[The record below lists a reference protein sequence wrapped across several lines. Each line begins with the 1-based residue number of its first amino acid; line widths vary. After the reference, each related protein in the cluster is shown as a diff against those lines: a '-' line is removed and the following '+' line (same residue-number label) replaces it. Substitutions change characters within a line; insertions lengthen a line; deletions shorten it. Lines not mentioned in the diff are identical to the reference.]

1 MAPGNAIMEI
11 LYHQYRHFH
20 HRNKMVSQSSYAH
33 PLLVRWNFCVESG
46 TINHNLSITL
56 WRHQME
62 HFPRHWPFVRGIHR
76 WSLDSPYKGEWRRAL
91 MFSLICAWT
100 NGWTNNWDASD
111 LTRHRTH
118 YYVTVMHWY
127 EIGVKASNCI
137 SHFNVAA
144 CFVLAS
150 LSKFCIFKNKSHTI
164 QTKTL

>member
-1 MAPGNAIMEI
+1 MEI
-11 LYHQYRHFH
+11 RWSNNHLRHILYLWDEIFVLNQ
-20 HRNKMVSQSSYAH
+20 V
-33 PLLVRWNFCVESG
+33 P
-46 TINHNLSITL
+46 SIITWAL
-56 WRHQME
+56 YYDVIKWK
-62 HFPRHWPFVRGIHR
+62 HFPRYWPFVRGIHR
-76 WSLDSPYKGEWRRAL
+76 WPLDSPYKGEWRRAL

-100 NGWTNNWDASD
+100 NGWANNWDASD
-111 LTRHRTH
+111 LTRHRAH

-150 LSKFCIFKNKSHTI
+150 LSKFCISKNKSHTI